1 MHTGCNSSPNSFH
14 HVEIGP
20 QPLLNCHDAV
30 ILSRRRSWSSTSS
43 KHQAASIKQQAASER
58 TIKRNT
64 THPSIIST
72 SKQSKHQ
79 VLLSLLSLD
88 LIKLGRRQPLLS
100 IRLDSCFVTDLF
112 VSVVSEDSSTMR
124 SDRAQTAKDGRKRSK
139 KSHHR
144 RSPTTRTSG
153 FKSSAIVSPVATA
166 PKALLPETPL
176 STPPT
181 EQKVYAVKLGHQ
193 RGTYTSW

>member
-100 IRLDSCFVTDLF
+100 IRLDS
-112 VSVVSEDSSTMR
+112 SVLSLTYSYQSS
-124 SDRAQTAKDGRKRSK
+124 RKI
-139 KSHHR
+139 
-144 RSPTTRTSG
+144 PQPCG
-153 FKSSAIVSPVATA
+153 
-166 PKALLPETPL
+166 
-176 STPPT
+176 PT
-181 EQKVYAVKLGHQ
+181 EHRLRKTVENDPRNHTTDDHQQLEPLASSPRLSSHPSLLHPKLCCPKRRYQHHLQ
-193 RGTYTSW
+193 NRRYMPSS